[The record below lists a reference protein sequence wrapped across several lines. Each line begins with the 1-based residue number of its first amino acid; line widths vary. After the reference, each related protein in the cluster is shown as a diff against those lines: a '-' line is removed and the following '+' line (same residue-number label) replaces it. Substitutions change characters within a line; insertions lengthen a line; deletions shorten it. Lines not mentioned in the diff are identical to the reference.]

1 MQWQLL
7 QQATENYKL
16 QLLEA
21 DKLHKKQA
29 TVERLIQHAAREIER
44 FELDMQQVRKDLIKL
59 EKSSFI
65 NLFRNWSG
73 KRDELIEQNL
83 DQVAVT
89 ELKLIE
95 AQLTVEDLQDDLI
108 DIVHKLNAINE
119 PYIEQQLQKLNEEKQ
134 LWLAENVPQLAEKLT
149 ELAEQETLC
158 KQLVKEIQE
167 AIEAGNAALS
177 ALTDAGYA
185 LHEAQSY
192 STWDTFLGGGFI
204 ATAMK
209 HEKLETTNSNIHT
222 AQIALQR
229 FTNEL
234 LDVKDLR
241 QDTIEIDTDGFVK
254 FTDFFFDNIFTDWS
268 IHSKITTA
276 MNQISRVQD
285 DVANTLRE
293 LQQKLNVTLKTEA
306 ELLSKRAAILNAD
319 ETALF
324 FEK

>member
-1 MQWQLL
+1 MEWQQL
-7 QQATENYKL
+7 QLTTENYKL

-21 DKLHKKQA
+21 EKLHKKQT
-29 TVERLIQHAAREIER
+29 TVERLIQHAEREIEH
-44 FELDMQQVRKDLIKL
+44 FEQEMQQARIALNKL
-59 EKSSFI
+59 EQSSFI

-83 DQVAVT
+83 DRVAVT

-95 AQLTVEDLQDDLI
+95 AQLMLEDLQDDVV

-119 PYIEQQLQKLNEEKQ
+119 PYIEQQLQNLNDEKQ
-134 LWLAENVPQLAEKLT
+134 QWLAQHAPQLAEKLT
-149 ELAEQETLC
+149 AIAEQQTLC
-158 KQLVKEIQE
+158 KQLTKEIQE
-167 AIEAGNAALS
+167 AIDAGNGALS
-177 ALTDAGYA
+177 ALTDAGFA
-185 LHEAQSY
+185 LHEAESY
-192 STWDTFLGGGFI
+192 STWDTFLGGGFM

-209 HEKLETTNSNIHT
+209 HEKLETTNSYIHS
-222 AQIALQR
+222 AQMALQR
-229 FTNEL
+229 FSNEL
-234 LDVKDLR
+234 LDVKDMR
-241 QDTIEIDTDGFVK
+241 NETIEIGTDGFVK

-293 LQQKLNVTLKTEA
+293 LQQKLTITLKKEA
-306 ELLSKRAAILNAD
+306 ELIAAREAILNSD
-319 ETALF
+319 TSALF

>member
-1 MQWQLL
+1 MQWQQL
-7 QQATENYKL
+7 QQATEKYKL

-21 DKLHKKQA
+21 EKLHKKQK
-29 TVERLIQHAAREIER
+29 TVERLIQHAEREIER
-44 FELDMQQVRKDLIKL
+44 FELDLKQVRKNLNKL
-59 EKSSFI
+59 EESSFI

-73 KRDELIEQNL
+73 KRDELIVQNL
-83 DQVAVT
+83 DKVAVT

-95 AQLTVEDLQDDLI
+95 AQLTLEDLQDDMV

-119 PYIEQQLQKLNEEKQ
+119 PYIEQEIQKLDQEKQ
-134 LWLAENVPQLAEKLT
+134 AWLAEHAPHLAEKLT
-149 ELAEQETLC
+149 ELVEQETLC

-167 AIEAGNAALS
+167 AIDAGNAALS
-177 ALTDAGYA
+177 ALTDAGFA
-185 LHEAQSY
+185 LHEAESY

-209 HEKLETTNSNIHT
+209 HEKLETTNSYIHT

-229 FTNEL
+229 FSNEL
-234 LDVKDLR
+234 LDVKDMR
-241 QDTIEIDTDGFVK
+241 NDTIEIDTDGFIK

-285 DVANTLRE
+285 DVSNTLRE
-293 LQQKLNVTLKTEA
+293 LQQKLTVTLKKEA
-306 ELLSKRAAILNAD
+306 ELLNQREAILNSD

>member
-1 MQWQLL
+1 MEWQQL
-7 QQATENYKL
+7 QLATENYKL

-21 DKLHKKQA
+21 EKLHKKQT
-29 TVERLIQHAAREIER
+29 TVERLMKHAEREIEH
-44 FELDMQQVRKDLIKL
+44 FEQEMQQARKALNKL
-59 EKSSFI
+59 DQSSFV

-73 KRDELIEQNL
+73 KQDELIEQNL
-83 DQVAVT
+83 DKIAVT

-95 AQLTVEDLQDDLI
+95 AQLMLEDLQDDVV

-119 PYIEQQLQKLNEEKQ
+119 SYIEQELQTLNNEKQ
-134 LWLAENVPQLAEKLT
+134 QWLAENAPQFAEKLT
-149 ELAEQETLC
+149 FIAEQQTLC
-158 KQLVKEIQE
+158 KQLTKEIQE
-167 AIEAGNAALS
+167 AIDAGNTALS

-185 LHEAQSY
+185 LHEADSY

-209 HEKLETTNSNIHT
+209 HEKLETTNSYIHT
-222 AQIALQR
+222 AQMALQR
-229 FTNEL
+229 FSNEL
-234 LDVKDLR
+234 LDVKDMR
-241 QDTIEIDTDGFVK
+241 DDTIEIGMDGFVK

-293 LQQKLNVTLKTEA
+293 LHQKLTVALKKEA
-306 ELLSKRAAILNAD
+306 ELFSEREAILNSD
-319 ETALF
+319 ESALF

>member
-1 MQWQLL
+1 MEWQQL
-7 QQATENYKL
+7 QLTTENYKL

-21 DKLHKKQA
+21 EKLHKKQT
-29 TVERLIQHAAREIER
+29 TVERLIQHAEREIEH
-44 FELDMQQVRKDLIKL
+44 FEQEMQQARIALNKL
-59 EKSSFI
+59 EQSSFI

-83 DQVAVT
+83 DRVAVT

-95 AQLTVEDLQDDLI
+95 AQLMLEDLQDDVV

-119 PYIEQQLQKLNEEKQ
+119 PYIEQQLQKLNVDKQ
-134 LWLAENVPQLAEKLT
+134 QWLAEHAPQLAEKLT
-149 ELAEQETLC
+149 AIAEQQTLC
-158 KQLVKEIQE
+158 KQLTKEIQE
-167 AIEAGNAALS
+167 AIDAGNGALS
-177 ALTDAGYA
+177 ALTDAGFA
-185 LHEAQSY
+185 LHEAESY
-192 STWDTFLGGGFI
+192 STWDTFLGGGFM

-209 HEKLETTNSNIHT
+209 HEKLETTNSYIHS
-222 AQIALQR
+222 AQMALQR
-229 FTNEL
+229 FSNEL
-234 LDVKDLR
+234 LDVKDMR
-241 QDTIEIDTDGFVK
+241 NETIEIGTDGFVK

-293 LQQKLNVTLKTEA
+293 LQQKLTITLKKEA
-306 ELLSKRAAILNAD
+306 ELIAAREAILNSD
-319 ETALF
+319 TSALF

>member
-1 MQWQLL
+1 MEWQQL
-7 QQATENYKL
+7 QLTTENYKL

-21 DKLHKKQA
+21 EKLHKKQT
-29 TVERLIQHAAREIER
+29 TVERLIQHAEREIEH
-44 FELDMQQVRKDLIKL
+44 FEQEMQQARIALNKL
-59 EKSSFI
+59 EQSSFI

-83 DQVAVT
+83 DRVAVT

-95 AQLTVEDLQDDLI
+95 AQLMLEDLQDDVV

-119 PYIEQQLQKLNEEKQ
+119 PYIEQQLQKLNDEKQ
-134 LWLAENVPQLAEKLT
+134 QWLAQHAPQLAEKLT
-149 ELAEQETLC
+149 AIAEQQTLC
-158 KQLVKEIQE
+158 KQLTKEIQE
-167 AIEAGNAALS
+167 AIDAGNGALS
-177 ALTDAGYA
+177 ALTDAGFA
-185 LHEAQSY
+185 LHEAESY
-192 STWDTFLGGGFI
+192 STWDTFLGGGFM

-209 HEKLETTNSNIHT
+209 HEKLETTNSYIHS
-222 AQIALQR
+222 AQMALQR
-229 FTNEL
+229 FSNEL
-234 LDVKDLR
+234 LDVKDMR
-241 QDTIEIDTDGFVK
+241 NETIEIGTDGFVK

-293 LQQKLNVTLKTEA
+293 LQQKLTITLKKEA
-306 ELLSKRAAILNAD
+306 ELIAAREAILNSD
-319 ETALF
+319 TSALF

>member
-1 MQWQLL
+1 MEWQQL
-7 QQATENYKL
+7 QLMTENYKL

-21 DKLHKKQA
+21 EKLHKKQT
-29 TVERLIQHAAREIER
+29 TVERLIQHAEREIEH
-44 FELDMQQVRKDLIKL
+44 FEQEMQQARKALNKL
-59 EKSSFI
+59 EQSSFI

-83 DQVAVT
+83 DRVAVT

-95 AQLTVEDLQDDLI
+95 AQLMLEDLQDDVV

-119 PYIEQQLQKLNEEKQ
+119 PYIEQELQKLTNEKK
-134 LWLAENVPQLAEKLT
+134 LWLAQHAPQLAEKLT
-149 ELAEQETLC
+149 GIAEQQTLC
-158 KQLVKEIQE
+158 KQLTKEIQE
-167 AIEAGNAALS
+167 AIDAGNAALS
-177 ALTDAGYA
+177 ALTDAGFA
-185 LHEAQSY
+185 LHEADSY
-192 STWDTFLGGGFI
+192 STWDTFLGGGFM

-209 HEKLETTNSNIHT
+209 HEKLEMTNSYIHS
-222 AQIALQR
+222 AQMALQR
-229 FTNEL
+229 FSNEL
-234 LDVKDLR
+234 LDVKDMR
-241 QDTIEIDTDGFVK
+241 NETIEIGTDGFVK

-293 LQQKLNVTLKTEA
+293 LQQKLTVTLKKEA
-306 ELLSKRAAILNAD
+306 ELIAAREAILNTD
-319 ETALF
+319 TSALF

>member
-1 MQWQLL
+1 MEWQQL
-7 QQATENYKL
+7 QLTTENYKL

-21 DKLHKKQA
+21 EKLHKKQ
-29 TVERLIQHAAREIER
+29 TSVERLIQHAEREIEH
-44 FELDMQQVRKDLIKL
+44 FEQEMQQARIALNKL
-59 EKSSFI
+59 EQSSFI

-83 DQVAVT
+83 DRVAVT

-95 AQLTVEDLQDDLI
+95 AQLMLEDLQDDVV

-119 PYIEQQLQKLNEEKQ
+119 PYIEQQLQKLNDEKQ
-134 LWLAENVPQLAEKLT
+134 QWLAQHAPQLAEKLT
-149 ELAEQETLC
+149 AIAEQQTLC
-158 KQLVKEIQE
+158 KQLTKEIQE
-167 AIEAGNAALS
+167 AIDAGNGALS
-177 ALTDAGYA
+177 ALTDAGFA
-185 LHEAQSY
+185 LHEAESY
-192 STWDTFLGGGFI
+192 STWDTFLGGGFM

-209 HEKLETTNSNIHT
+209 HEKLEMTNSYIHS
-222 AQIALQR
+222 AQMALQR
-229 FTNEL
+229 FSNEL
-234 LDVKDLR
+234 LDVKDMR
-241 QDTIEIDTDGFVK
+241 NETIEIGTDGFVK

-293 LQQKLNVTLKTEA
+293 LQQKLTVTLKKEA
-306 ELLSKRAAILNAD
+306 ELIAAREAILNTD
-319 ETALF
+319 TSALF